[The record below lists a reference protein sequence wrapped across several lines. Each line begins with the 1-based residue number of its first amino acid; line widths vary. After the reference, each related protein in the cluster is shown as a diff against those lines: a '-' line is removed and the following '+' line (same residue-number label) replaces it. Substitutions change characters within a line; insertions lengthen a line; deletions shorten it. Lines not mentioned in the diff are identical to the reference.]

1 MLLFSAIFSGLGLL
15 WLSAAS
21 GMTALAAAAVFAV
34 GICYFWPT
42 MLGFV
47 AEYVPRSGA
56 LGLAIMGGIGAAST
70 AITQPLVG
78 KMYDSQLEANNLTG
92 LALDALRGA
101 AAGTAEHAQWLEVQ
115 AAAGSDA
122 LRAIAILPAALV
134 VLFALLYFWQKGKA
148 PEKL

>member
-1 MLLFSAIFSGLGLL
+1 M
-15 WLSAAS
+15 
-21 GMTALAAAAVFAV
+21 AAAAVFAV

-78 KMYDSQLEANNLTG
+78 AMYDSQLEANNATG
-92 LALDALRGA
+92 VAIETLRA
-101 AAGTAEHAQWLEVQ
+101 AAPDSALFQQWLEVQ
-115 AAAGSDA
+115 ASAGSGA
-122 LRAIAILPAALV
+122 MQTIAILPGILIIA
-134 VLFALLYFWQKGKA
+134 FGILYVIQKGKG